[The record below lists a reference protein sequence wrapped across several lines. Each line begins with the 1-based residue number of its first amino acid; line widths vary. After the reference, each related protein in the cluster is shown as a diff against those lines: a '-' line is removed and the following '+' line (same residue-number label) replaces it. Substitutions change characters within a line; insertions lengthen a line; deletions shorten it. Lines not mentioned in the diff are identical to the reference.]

1 MAEQDF
7 LDALEELDTATYG
20 EEVRDAIHTGLYEAY
35 YNNPGGGGGGGSLSP
50 NSVDTIH
57 LKDDAVKTAKIYD
70 GAVTEAKLASA
81 VASKLNNPLNQIS
94 NIPKSKLSLGL
105 RTALDNAFATTNSI
119 VSVKMFGAKG
129 DGTVDDGWAIQSTI
143 DMIKDETIHVGRKI
157 VYFPAG
163 VYNISRTILFDS
175 NTTFI
180 FDEQAVIRK
189 VTTDYQPAQT
199 ESDSPSAL
207 FAPRIKY
214 PMNLVA
220 TANTDWRDYVAVN
233 NVTFIGGVMSG
244 YPMNGSQTGETLS
257 NIVFLLCFCD
267 NIKIIGMTF
276 DGNKSGHHI
285 EVNSSSNVLIK
296 DCLFTGFDTSTVSES
311 GSDYIECVQIDAA
324 TPNATASQ
332 LIATKHTD
340 PYTAPD
346 GNTYNEWYSYTR
358 DSSLNYRMAGGYF
371 DVSFLPPGDQYN
383 VPQSIVE
390 EKMNMTQQQVL
401 EANVFHRCCHNV
413 EIASCRFYYGTS
425 SYWDNDPAT
434 CYVSAIGS
442 HTDNSGST
450 SNYGKFTEDRHTGIS
465 IHDNIFR
472 WCKNNGHSGAR
483 GVIAFGFGTKSAFVE
498 SVSIHGNMF
507 YGTGSSSDLAITAVT
522 PGGTIANPSG
532 TGGTRYST
540 FDSTWF
546 TPSRYRIYGN
556 YYENITGWDDP
567 HESDAGSGG
576 SVDNTI
582 TTICDVNVSTPAA
595 LDNVFMTSA
604 SGVAIERCQVMKF
617 RNRIQG
623 IVAADNVTMG
633 SNGRT
638 NVATIKQA
646 YRPYTNLTV
655 PLNGQTA
662 NTPVTGYFKVAGD
675 AVYKPLSGY
684 ISAGNSTSSLAIC
697 TGTTGTIERLV
708 CYFEYPV
715 K

>member
-57 LKDDAVKTAKIYD
+57 LKDNAVKTAKIND
-70 GAVTEAKLASA
+70 GAVTE
-81 VASKLNNPLNQIS
+81 SKLDSTLAAKVNNPLNQIS

-129 DGTVDDGWAIQSTI
+129 DGTVDDGWAIQSAI

-163 VYNISRTILFDS
+163 IYNITRTILFDS
-175 NTTFI
+175 NTTFV
-180 FDEQAVIRK
+180 FDQQAVIRK
-189 VTTDYQPAQT
+189 ISEDYQTSNTPQT
-199 ESDSPSAL
+199 KSSTPSAL
-207 FAPRIKY
+207 FAPRIEHPY
-214 PMNLVA
+214 NFIA
-220 TANTDWRDYVAVN
+220 RQDADWRSYVAVN
-233 NVTFIGGVMSG
+233 NVTFIGGIMDG
-244 YPMNGSQTGETLS
+244 YAYDGDSSDTVLS
-257 NIVFLLCFCD
+257 NIVFLLCCCD

-285 EVNSSSNVLIK
+285 EVNSSSNVIVR
-296 DCLFTGFDTSTVSES
+296 DCLFTGYDTSSLSAT
-311 GSDYIECVQIDAA
+311 DYIECVQIDAA

-332 LIATKHTD
+332 LIAVKHTD
-340 PYTAPD
+340 AYTAPD

-358 DSSLNYRMAGGYF
+358 DSSLKYRMAGGYF

-383 VPQSIVE
+383 VRQSIVE
-390 EKMNMTQQQVL
+390 EKMNMTQQQIL

-450 SNYGKFTEDRHTGIS
+450 SNYGNFTEDKHTGIS

-472 WCKNNGHSGAR
+472 WPQNVGRTANR
-483 GVIAFGFGTKSAFVE
+483 GVIAFGFGDKSAFVD

-507 YGTGSSSDLAITAVT
+507 YGTGSASDLAITAVT
-522 PGGTIANPSG
+522 PGGSVASPSG
-532 TGGTRYST
+532 SGGTRKST
-540 FDSTWF
+540 FDGTWF
-546 TPSRYRIYGN
+546 TPSKYRIYGN
-556 YYENITGWDDP
+556 YYENITGWDSP
-567 HESDAGSGG
+567 HESDAGGA
-576 SVDNTI
+576 VDNTI
-582 TTICDVNVSTPAA
+582 TTICDVNTSTPAA

-604 SGVAIERCQVMKF
+604 SGVTIERCQVMKF

-623 IVAADNVTMG
+623 IVAADNVAMG

-655 PLNGQTA
+655 PLDGQTA